1 MNSKQKK
8 QILQKLKEDEH
19 YYGTFGKQYLSN
31 SDINTLLNNP
41 LELGKPSKPNPNFL
55 VGGYFHTAILEPEK
69 LKSFKIVESTSRN
82 TKDYKEISGGEM
94 CLLQHEAD
102 NVNLMTDKLM
112 ANDICRDLINGS
124 IFGKTIRDRTGIE
137 YEQPM
142 IKEIE
147 GVMWKGKADI
157 INHEEKLVIDLKT
170 TGEIDKFYWSAKK
183 FNYDS
188 QAYIY
193 RELFGYEML
202 FIAID
207 KKTHQIGMFD
217 CSPQFY
223 ESGMEKVIKAV
234 EVYDLFYKTDNFD
247 PAQYFINKTL

>member
-1 MNSKQKK
+1 MNSKKKK
-8 QILQKLKEDEH
+8 QILQKLKNDED
-19 YYGTFGKQYLSN
+19 YYGEFGNQFLSN

-41 LELGKPSKPNPNFL
+41 LEIGKPYKSNPNFL
-55 VGGYFHTAILEPEK
+55 IGGYFHTAILEPEK

-112 ANDICRDLINGS
+112 ANDICADLIQGQ
-124 IFGKTIRDRTGIE
+124 D
-137 YEQPM
+137 YEKPM

-147 GVMWKGKADI
+147 SAMWKGKADI
-157 INHEEKLVIDLKT
+157 INHDEKFVIDLKT

-247 PAQYFINKTL
+247 PTQYFINKTL

>member
-1 MNSKQKK
+1 M
-8 QILQKLKEDEH
+8 
-19 YYGTFGKQYLSN
+19 
-31 SDINTLLNNP
+31 NNP
-41 LELGKPSKPNPNFL
+41 LELGTPSKQNPNFL

-69 LKSFKIVESTSRN
+69 LASFKIVEATSRN
-82 TKDYKEISGGEM
+82 TKAYKEITGGEM
-94 CLLQHEAD
+94 CLLQSEAD
-102 NVNLMTDKLM
+102 NTNLMVDKLM
-112 ANDICRDLINGS
+112 ANDICRDLIQGEQFRKVKHNVS
-124 IFGKTIRDRTGIE
+124 EYIE

-170 TGEIDKFYWSAKK
+170 TGDIDRFQWSAKK

-193 RELFGYEML
+193 SQLFGYEML
-202 FIAID
+202 FIVID

-217 CSPQFY
+217 CSPKFY
-223 ESGMEKVIKAV
+223 ETGKDKVKKAV

-247 PAQYFINKTL
+247 PSQYFINKTL

>member
-8 QILQKLKEDEH
+8 QVLQKLKEDEH
-19 YYGTFGKQYLSN
+19 YYGTFGKKYLSN
-31 SDINTLLNNP
+31 SDISTLLNNP
-41 LELGKPSKPNPNFL
+41 LQLGKPLKPNPNFL
-55 VGGYFHTAILEPEK
+55 MGGYFHTAILEPEK
-69 LKSFKIVESTSRN
+69 LASFKIVESTSRN
-82 TKDYKEISGGEM
+82 TKQYKEISGGEM
-94 CLLQHEAD
+94 CLLQSEAD
-102 NVNLMTDKLM
+102 NINLMTDKLM
-112 ANDICRDLINGS
+112 ANDICRDLIRSEGDTWGDGWN
-124 IFGKTIRDRTGIE
+124 GIE
-137 YEQPM
+137 YEVPM

-170 TGEIDKFYWSAKK
+170 TGDIDKFQWSAKK

-202 FIAID
+202 FITID

-217 CSPQFY
+217 CSPKFY
-223 ESGMEKVIKAV
+223 ESGKDKVIKAI
-234 EVYDLFYKTDNFD
+234 EVYDLFYKTDDFD

>member
-1 MNSKQKK
+1 MNKK
-8 QILQKLKEDEH
+8 QVLQKLKEDEH
-19 YYGTFGKQYLSN
+19 YYGDFGKQYLSN
-31 SDINTLLNNP
+31 SDISTLLNNP
-41 LELGKPSKPNPNFL
+41 LQLGKPSKPNPNFL
-55 VGGYFHTAILEPEK
+55 MGGYFHTAILEPEK
-69 LKSFKIVESTSRN
+69 LASFKIVESTSRN
-82 TKDYKEISGGEM
+82 TKQYKEISGGEM
-94 CLLQHEAD
+94 CLLQSEAD
-102 NVNLMTDKLM
+102 NINLMTDKIM
-112 ANDICRDLINGS
+112 ANDICADLIRGTE
-124 IFGKTIRDRTGIE
+124 GKLND

-157 INHEEKLVIDLKT
+157 INHDEKLVIDLKT
-170 TGEIDKFYWSAKK
+170 TGDIDRFQWSAKK

-193 RELFGYEML
+193 QQLFGYEML

-217 CSPQFY
+217 CSPKFY
-223 ESGMEKVIKAV
+223 ESGKDKVIKAI
-234 EVYDLFYKTDNFD
+234 EVYDLFYKTDDFD